1 MQQLGNR
8 GAVVTGGSRGIGRAI
23 VRRLV
28 ADGATVLFTYRADE
42 AAATEVVRDCG
53 GAARAV
59 RADVA
64 VPAEL
69 DRVFAVAAEQLDGLD
84 ILVNNAGTALARP
97 IAETTEQE
105 YDRMMAVNAKSV
117 FLAIAHA
124 ARQMRDGGRI
134 INISTLNTAAAAPGV
149 AAYAGSKA
157 AVEQF
162 TRSAA
167 KELGGRGITVNA
179 VSPGATDTD
188 LLRDSNDPAALS
200 RVPAMTALGR
210 LGTADDIAAVVAF
223 LAGPDGRWV
232 TGQNLIAAGGLG

>member
-1 MQQLGNR
+1 MGVLTGR

-42 AAATEVVRDCG
+42 SAATEVVRESG
-53 GAARAV
+53 GSALAI
-59 RADVA
+59 RADIG

-69 DRVFAVAAEQLDGLD
+69 DHVFAVAAEQLDGLD
-84 ILVNNAGTALARP
+84 ILVNNAGLAMARS
-97 IAETTEQE
+97 IADTTEQE
-105 YDRMMAVNAKSV
+105 YDRLMAVNARSV
-117 FLAIAHA
+117 FFAIAHA

-134 INISTLNTAAAAPGV
+134 INISTLNTASAAPGV
-149 AAYAGSKA
+149 AVYAGSKA

-188 LLRDSNDPAALS
+188 LLRGANDPEVLAQ
-200 RVPAMTALGR
+200 VPALTALGR

-232 TGQNLIAAGGLG
+232 TGQNLIASGGLG

>member
-1 MQQLGNR
+1 MGPLAGL

-28 ADGATVLFTYRADE
+28 ADGATVLFTYHTDE
-42 AAATEVVRDCG
+42 AAATEVVRASN
-53 GAARAV
+53 GAAMAL
-59 RADVA
+59 RADVSA
-64 VPAEL
+64 TAEL
-69 DRVFAVAAEQLDGLD
+69 DNVFAVVADKLDGLD
-84 ILVNNAGTALARP
+84 ILVNNAGLAAATP
-97 IAETTEQE
+97 IAEMSEQE
-105 YDRMMAVNAKSV
+105 YDRLMAVNTKSV
-117 FLAIAHA
+117 FFAIAHA

-162 TRSAA
+162 TRSAS

-188 LLRDSNDPAALS
+188 LLRGANSPQVLAQ
-200 RVPAMTALGR
+200 VPALTALGR
-210 LGTADDIAAVVAF
+210 LGTAEDIAAVVAF